1 MKTKMRISIAVDKSI
16 NDLLNTEFSNKSK
29 YIEWLI
35 YQDLLK
41 NSKNNKVNK
50 IIL

>member
-1 MKTKMRISIAVDKSI
+1 MKTKMRISIAVDKRI

-41 NSKNNKVNK
+41 NSKNNKINK